1 MLCTLKRFRYD
12 TPSNQG
18 VHTRQ
23 TAFLREIAMD
33 TILAYAVFDLP
44 VIVVARWLRRLFGL
58 RQRRAESM
66 AVYFVLSFLALI
78 CAVIWTAYPR

>member
-1 MLCTLKRFRYD
+1 
-12 TPSNQG
+12 
-18 VHTRQ
+18 
-23 TAFLREIAMD
+23 MD

-44 VIVVARWLRRLFGL
+44 VIMVARWLRRLFGL

-78 CAVIWTAYPR
+78 CAAIWTAYPR